1 MRSCTL
7 TKLAGFAVAML
18 IMTWASQASAQVNI
32 SGTIK
37 GTLVLGP
44 ACTDDYA
51 SRCDVGPCQSFTFM
65 SPAPKVTGN
74 LGVGTVTAMCITFDP
89 GNNAGEVNPAI
100 SGRSCSPI
108 FGNMMMST
116 TLKGKPTVTDV
127 NLAGVD
133 CHHQATSSTD
143 TIEAGFGIEGQEADP
158 AATGWGTVTGTVA
171 KGGSP
176 SAFSLKF
183 KGSFTP

>member
-1 MRSCTL
+1 MRSNTL
-7 TKLAGFAVAML
+7 TKLAGLFVATAL

-37 GTLVLGP
+37 GTLTTGP
-44 ACTDDYA
+44 ACLDDYA
-51 SRCDVGPCQSFTFM
+51 SRCDVGPCQTFTAM
-65 SPAPKVTGN
+65 GSPKVTGN
-74 LGVGTVTAMCITFDP
+74 LGVGTVTAMCLTFDP
-89 GNNAGEVNPAI
+89 GNNVGEVNT
-100 SGRSCSPI
+100 GHSCSPF
-108 FGNMMMST
+108 FGNMTTST

-127 NLAGVD
+127 NIAGVD

-143 TIEAGFGIEGQEADP
+143 TVEAGFGIEGQEADP

-171 KGGSP
+171 KGGAP

-183 KGSFTP
+183 KGSLTP